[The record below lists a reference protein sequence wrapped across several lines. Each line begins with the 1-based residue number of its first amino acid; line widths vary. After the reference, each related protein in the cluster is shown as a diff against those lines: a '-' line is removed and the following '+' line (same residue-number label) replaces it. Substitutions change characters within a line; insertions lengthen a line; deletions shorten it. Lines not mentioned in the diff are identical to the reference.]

1 MTRCLIALGGN
12 VGDVPETFAAAL
24 RRLAGPD
31 LRVTAV
37 SRLFE
42 TPPMG
47 VNAGGTF
54 LNAAAAVEAALDA
67 ASLLDRLLAAEDA
80 LGRVRTVHWGPR
92 PIDLDLILFGE
103 EVIDTPQLHVP
114 HPAAWYRRF
123 VLDPL
128 CDIAGEVVHPEAVAT
143 FAALRERLAVR
154 PLPIAV
160 DGPAAAMARVVEV
173 LRRASSEVVVVPS
186 DAGPALSIR
195 VGETGRSAAGR
206 IVGIPADGNEADAVR
221 ALVAAVFGV
230 PRPLGDVVAPTI
242 LRP

>member
-12 VGDVPETFAAAL
+12 VGDVPATFAAAL

-31 LRVTAV
+31 LRVAAV

-54 LNAAAAVEAALDA
+54 LNAAAAIETALDA

-80 LGRVRTVHWGPR
+80 FGRVRTVRWGPR
-92 PIDLDLILFGE
+92 AIDLDLILYGHA
-103 EVIDTPQLHVP
+103 VIDTPRLRVP

-128 CDIAGEVVHPEAVAT
+128 CDIAGDVVHPEAGVT
-143 FAALRERLAVR
+143 FAALRERLTIR

-160 DGPAAAMARVVEV
+160 DGPAGAAARVIEM
-173 LRRASSEVVVVPS
+173 LRQTPAEIAVVAA
-186 DAGPALSIR
+186 DGGPAVTIR
-195 VGETGRSAAGR
+195 VGRGGGSAAERVAG
-206 IVGIPADGNEADAVR
+206 VVADGCEADAIR
-221 ALVAAVFGV
+221 ALLAAVLGV
-230 PRPLGDVVAPTI
+230 PRPLGDIAFPPD
-242 LRP
+242 LRL